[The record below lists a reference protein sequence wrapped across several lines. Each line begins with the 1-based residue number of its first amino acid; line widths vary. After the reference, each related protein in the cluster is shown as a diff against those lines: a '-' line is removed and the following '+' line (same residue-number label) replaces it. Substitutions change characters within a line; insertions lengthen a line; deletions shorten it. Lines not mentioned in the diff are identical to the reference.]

1 MWFNTLEHARAKAID
16 KYVSTYLQLAT
27 TDTKYG
33 VSVRTMVFRGFS
45 EDHRILRLAT
55 DQRSHKLKG
64 ILQDS
69 RAQIAW
75 YLSDARVQ
83 FRFFGHLSAISSTAS
98 VQSERDELWDSLSLN
113 TRLSFFADA
122 GGYTDEKSHKMAE
135 SCSAP
140 DSFVLLK
147 LSISEVEVLDLNTQP
162 HSRLRY
168 TLHGQSWSQRAMDLN

>member
-1 MWFNTLEHARAKAID
+1 MWFKKLESARAEAKD

-27 TDTKYG
+27 FDTTHG

-45 EDHRILRLAT
+45 KDHKLLNLAT
-55 DQRSHKLKG
+55 DQRSNKLVG

-69 RAQIAW
+69 RAQIVW
-75 YLSDARVQ
+75 YLTDARKQ
-83 FRFFGHLSAISSTAS
+83 FRFTGHLSVISSNS
-98 VQSERDELWDSLSLN
+98 VDQSERVELWDGLSFN

-122 GGYTDEKSHKMAE
+122 GGYSDENSNKLAE
-135 SCSAP
+135 SGAP
-140 DSFVLLK
+140 PVSFVLLQ